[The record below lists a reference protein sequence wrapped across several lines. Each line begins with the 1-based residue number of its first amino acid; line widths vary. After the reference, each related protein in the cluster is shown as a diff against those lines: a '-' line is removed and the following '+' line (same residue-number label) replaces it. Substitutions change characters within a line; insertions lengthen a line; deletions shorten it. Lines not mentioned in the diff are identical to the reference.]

1 MKITRRF
8 LRRIIKEE
16 LENILSA
23 ESPEDVEPVEDAWAG
38 GEDLV
43 LPLDHVIAVPGEPAS
58 PGLEILDI
66 TGE

>member
-1 MKITRRF
+1 MKITINK

-16 LENILSA
+16 LEHILSA
-23 ESPEDVEPVEDAWAG
+23 ELPEDVEPVEDAWAG

-43 LPLDHVIAVPGEPAS
+43 LPLDHVISVPGEPAA
-58 PGLEILDI
+58 PGVEILDI